1 MNRFDI
7 EANGSH
13 ANIAFVDSVC
23 PRPYSA
29 DSLVRGALG
38 GAEASIVRVAD
49 ALAAQVYQHNRT
61 ESDGRYHPLS
71 ALRDPSVLI
80 VLRDPKIAAELSV
93 RFPGV
98 PIFVWMHD
106 LIEHGKDRATRLRNY
121 RDQLADAGAVVVAV
135 SDFHK
140 RQIESVIAS
149 AGVRPDSATQ
159 LRVGRIYNP
168 IASHLNRDG
177 GADVDADQLIY
188 FSAATKGLD
197 FALFVFRA
205 LRRRWPKLR
214 LLVAN
219 PGYAAM
225 ASRQVDGVIDLG
237 ALPQREVHAHVAA
250 SLCAFCPNFEVAET
264 FGLVLAESNALGTP
278 VLAHDYGAAA
288 EVLVD
293 RRQIVELPG
302 LASFAHRASRR
313 AGFGHGL
320 MASLVHGV
328 GGFTPFID
336 RLDDW
341 RTGGRPLV
349 EARPQF
355 SITKVAEHWRA
366 LIATGST

>member
-1 MNRFDI
+1 MQK
-7 EANGSH
+7 
-13 ANIAFVDSVC
+13 NIVVVDSVC
-23 PRPYSA
+23 PRPYSS
-29 DSLVRGALG
+29 DSLIRGALG
-38 GAEASIVRVAD
+38 GAEASIVRVAE
-49 ALAAQVYQHNRT
+49 ALDAQVYQHNR
-61 ESDGRYHPLS
+61 EASDGRYHPLS

-106 LIEHGKDRATRLRNY
+106 LIEQGKDRATRLQTY
-121 RDQLADAGAVVVAV
+121 GDQLADAGAVVVAV

-140 RQIESVIAS
+140 RQIESVLAS
-149 AGVRPDSATQ
+149 VEGGRASGTK

-168 IASHLNRDG
+168 IAAHLNRDDS
-177 GADVDADQLIY
+177 ADVDTDQLIY

-197 FALFVFRA
+197 FAVFVFRA

-219 PGYAAM
+219 PGYASIT
-225 ASRQVDGVIDLG
+225 SRRIDGVIDLG
-237 ALPQREVHAHVAA
+237 ALPQRQVHAHVAT
-250 SLCAFCPNFEVAET
+250 SLCAFCPNFELAET

-288 EVLVD
+288 EVLDD

-302 LASFAHRASRR
+302 LASLAYRVSQR
-313 AGFGHGL
+313 AGFSHAL
-320 MASLVHGV
+320 LASLVHGV

-336 RLDDW
+336 RIEDW
-341 RTGGRPLV
+341 RTGGRPRV
-349 EARPQF
+349 GARPQF
-355 SITKVAEHWRA
+355 SITTVAEHWRA
-366 LIATGST
+366 LIATGPT